1 MPYYEVAQGDC
12 ISSIADD
19 HGLFWQ
25 TIWNHP
31 ENRELK
37 QQRDDPNVLSPGDV
51 VFVPEKEVKVES
63 RATDARHRFKRK
75 GIPEFLT
82 LRFLDDLD
90 HPRAGEAYIACIDG
104 KWASGRLDSKGACSI
119 PICPGG
125 KSGNITLGDPNKGEI
140 YDLDLG
146 CIDPITSVSG
156 VEARLYNL
164 GYLDSVPSGQ
174 DSPELADAV
183 KAFQLDQGIS
193 ASAGVDDPTRQRL
206 LEVHGS

>member
-12 ISSIADD
+12 ISSIAHD

-31 ENRELK
+31 ENHELK
-37 QQRDDPNVLSPGDV
+37 QKRDDPNVLFPGDV
-51 VFVPEKEVKVES
+51 VFVPDKEAKVES
-63 RATDARHRFKRK
+63 RA
-75 GIPEFLT
+75 
-82 LRFLDDLD
+82 
-90 HPRAGEAYIACIDG
+90 
-104 KWASGRLDSKGACSI
+104 GRLDSKGACSI
-119 PICPGG
+119 PIRPGS
-125 KSGNITLGDPNKGEI
+125 KNGNITLGDPNKGEI

-164 GYLDSVPSGQ
+164 GYLDSEPSGQ

-193 ASAGVDDPTRQRL
+193 ASAGLDDPTRRRL
-206 LEVHGS
+206 VEVHGS